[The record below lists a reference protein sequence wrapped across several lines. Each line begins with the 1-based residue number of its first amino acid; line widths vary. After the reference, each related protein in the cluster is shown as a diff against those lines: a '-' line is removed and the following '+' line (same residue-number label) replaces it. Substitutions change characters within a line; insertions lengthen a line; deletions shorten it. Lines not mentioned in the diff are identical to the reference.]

1 MPIFHQLET
10 GEQYAKIPR
19 ALLDEKMDGLSKSVL
34 CYLLSKP
41 PKWKMRVTDIMA
53 HFTNGERSIRRAL
66 DELRTLGYVHYSQTR
81 NGNRMGEGVWTI
93 CDKPTLP
100 QHVRFAHAQNEDAQN
115 AHRSKIDLSKIDLS
129 QSKGSKETKETSALP
144 TRNVLASPDETFPA
158 MWKEDKRTKE
168 EKLAALKMPK
178 DYPSERA
185 FNAFLENE
193 SLDAIATYR
202 GDELFS
208 QLTDN
213 KWHHWTGRNWRKIKD
228 WKAYVRALETK
239 INSHTF

>member
-41 PKWKMRVTDIMA
+41 PKWKTRVTDIMA

-66 DELRTLGYVHYSQTR
+66 DELRALGYVHYSQTR

-129 QSKGSKETKETSALP
+129 QSKGSKESEETSALP
-144 TRNVLASPDETFPA
+144 TLPVLATPEETFPA
-158 MWKEDKRTKE
+158 MWKPDKRTKKE
-168 EKLAALKMPK
+168 QLAAIKPPK
-178 DYPSERA
+178 DFPSERE
-185 FNAFLENE
+185 FTDCIERNE
-193 SLDAIATYR
+193 LDGIKCKRDKLYS
-202 GDELFS
+202 D
-208 QLTDN
+208 LTDA
-213 KWHHWTGRNWRKIKD
+213 KWHRWTGRQWQRISD
-228 WKAYVRALETK
+228 WEAFIIGLDAHL
-239 INSHTF
+239 NSFDA

>member
-129 QSKGSKETKETSALP
+129 QSKGSKETKESAPTSP
-144 TRNVLASPDETFPA
+144 RCVASPVEEIHEPVWKPDE
-158 MWKEDKRTKE
+158 RTK
-168 EKLAALKMPK
+168 KQQLATIKPPK
-178 DYPSERA
+178 DFPCEREFTA
-185 FNAFLENE
+185 FIEGE
-193 SLDAIATYR
+193 QLDGITCKR
-202 GDELFS
+202 
-208 QLTDN
+208 DN
-213 KWHHWTGRNWRKIKD
+213 LYADLCSAKWHRWTGRQWQRIKD
-228 WKAYVRALETK
+228 WKAFVVALDNRLNAYEP
-239 INSHTF
+239 